1 MKICPV
7 CTATIERGGRKGG
20 PLPTYCSPACKK
32 TARQERERNNGIT
45 SARRLQARTKVE
57 QERAQRP
64 ARPCPHCGDPVL
76 NSQRKQCAK
85 PACVKRTK
93 AERMREYMRTRRADP
108 VLAAKHQDYDRKSQQ
123 KRLETVGHWRTVYPE
138 RGARTD
144 ALRRM
149 RVQAAT
155 VEDFA
160 PRQVYERDDWLCRL
174 CRRPID
180 PAIAWPDPMSP
191 SVDHR
196 VPLAKG
202 GEHSM
207 ANAQAAH
214 LGCNSRKR
222 DRLDE
227 LGLAGGQAEVA

>member
-1 MKICPV
+1 MKTCPV

-20 PLPTYCSPACKK
+20 PLPIYCTPQCKHQ
-32 TARQERERNNGIT
+32 ARRQREGQDGRAE
-45 SARRLQARTKVE
+45 ARRLRESAKAA

-64 ARPCPHCGDPVL
+64 ARPCPYCNEPLAHPKRAQCG
-76 NSQRKQCAK
+76 R
-85 PACVKRTK
+85 PACKK
-93 AERMREYMRTRRADP
+93 AFNADRMRAYMRERRADP
-108 VLAAKHQDYDRKSQQ
+108 ELAAKHLDYDRKAQR

-138 RGARTD
+138 RAARID
-144 ALRRM
+144 AVRRM
-149 RVQAAT
+149 RVRAAT

-160 PRQVYERDDWLCRL
+160 PRDVYERDGWVCQLCRL
-174 CRRPID
+174 PID
-180 PAIAWPDPMSP
+180 PGVVWPDSMSP

-222 DRLDE
+222 DRLD
-227 LGLAGGQAEVA
+227 GPGRPAAA